1 MQHNETDDVP
11 PAPDVIASTGALH
24 DGTAHDGTAH
34 DSTAHDSTAHDS
46 APPKPTNSWVKQ
58 ALSLGLGGLFLWLSF
73 RNTDFAT
80 LWDRVQH
87 LNVTWLWVIV
97 VVSLISHWL
106 RALRWVI
113 MLQPLAE
120 HKISVWNSFCAVM
133 IGYLVNI
140 AIPRGGEVAR
150 VISISKSESIPWA
163 GVVPTMFIDRLL
175 DVAMLVLL
183 IGITLIMLP
192 SDIKEHITWLVPSGV
207 AMCAAT
213 VVGLFLLPK
222 SGLIIKAIVGQPV
235 VKDRLP
241 PRIVTMALHL
251 GEQFDRGTKS
261 LSDPV
266 KFPAIGL
273 LSIAIWFC
281 YWLNFYCCVFA
292 FDLQSKIDIS
302 RSLMMFTIGSV
313 GVLVPTPG
321 SVGTYHYAVSQAMT
335 LIGGIDPAT
344 ALAFATVVHALSFVV
359 LTAIVGAI
367 CIAVQSITVKRN
379 QGGN

>member
-1 MQHNETDDVP
+1 MQHNETDDKP
-11 PAPDVIASTGALH
+11 AAPDMVAPEDSAGMT
-24 DGTAHDGTAH
+24 TAI
-34 DSTAHDSTAHDS
+34 DS
-46 APPKPTNSWVKQ
+46 APPKPAQSWGKQ
-58 ALSLGLGGLFLWLSF
+58 AFGLALGGAFLWLSF

-80 LWDRVQH
+80 LWDRMQH

-97 VVSLISHWL
+97 VVSLVSHWL

-113 MLQPLAE
+113 MLQPLSD

-192 SDIKEHITWLVPSGV
+192 ADIKEHIKWLVPSGI
-207 AMCAAT
+207 AMCVAT
-213 VVGLFLLPK
+213 VIGLFLLPK
-222 SGLIIKAIVGQPV
+222 LGSIIKAAVQHPSL
-235 VKDRLP
+235 KQRLP
-241 PRIVTMALHL
+241 ERISTIAMNL
-251 GEQFDRGTKS
+251 GEQFERGTKS

-266 KFPAIGL
+266 KFPSIGL
-273 LSIAIWFC
+273 LSVAIWFC
-281 YWLNFYCCVFA
+281 YWLNFYCCVLA

-344 ALAFATVVHALSFVV
+344 ALAFATVVHALSFVL
-359 LTAIVGAI
+359 LTAIAGAI
-367 CIAVQSITVKRN
+367 CIAVQSITLKKNEVRSK
-379 QGGN
+379 